1 MTGTVHL
8 DLDGAIGRVT
18 LDHVDKGNALTEEM
32 MAAIAEGIPA
42 LAQRGARVLVIRG
55 RGKVFC
61 GGYDLSRM
69 PTAGRGGTA
78 YSAGE
83 HPLMRAL
90 DAIERFPGPTVAAL
104 AGHAIGGGCLMA
116 SVCDLRYAAE
126 GAKWSI
132 PATKLGVVYPERGLR
147 RLVALVGLGRTLELL
162 LVAEPLP
169 AETALAWGLYN
180 GVDPR
185 EDYDARLEGRLE
197 DLSRRAPLAVEGIH
211 TAVRRAVLPALDA
224 PVRRALDALVER
236 ALDSEDVQEGL
247 AALAEGRPPEFEGR

>member
-8 DLDGAIGRVT
+8 DLDGAIGCVT

-32 MAAIAEGIPA
+32 MTAIAGGIPG

-69 PTAGRGGTA
+69 PTAGRGGAA

-104 AGHAIGGGCLMA
+104 AGHAVGGGCLMA

-126 GAKWSI
+126 GVRWSI
-132 PATKLGVVYPERGLR
+132 PATRLGVVYPERGIR
-147 RLVALVGLGRTLELL
+147 RLVALVGLGRTMELL
-162 LVAEPLP
+162 LVADPLP
-169 AETALAWGLYN
+169 AEIALAWGLYN
-180 GVDPR
+180 AVDPR
-185 EDYDARLEGRLE
+185 EEYDERLAERLE
-197 DLSRRAPLAVEGIH
+197 DLSLRAPLAVDGIH
-211 TAVRRAVLPALDA
+211 AAVRRAVLPSLDDG
-224 PVRRALDALVER
+224 VRRALDARVER
-236 ALDSEDVQEGL
+236 ALNSADVEEGL
-247 AALAEGRPPEFEGR
+247 AALTAGRPPEFEGR